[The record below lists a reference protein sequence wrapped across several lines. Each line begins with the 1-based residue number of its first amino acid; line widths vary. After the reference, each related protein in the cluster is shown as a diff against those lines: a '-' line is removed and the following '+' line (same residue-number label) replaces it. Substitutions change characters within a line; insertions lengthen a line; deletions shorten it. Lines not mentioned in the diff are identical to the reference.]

1 MNLEVV
7 FQEFSKIGRSYP
19 TIRITSIETILDLSF
34 ESGLVTLASKL
45 GRFDVASWLNII
57 GKK

>member
-1 MNLEVV
+1 MNLEIV
-7 FQEFSKIGRSYP
+7 FEEFSKLGRSYP

-45 GRFDVASWLNII
+45 GRFEVASWLNII
-57 GKK
+57 G